1 MLSRV
6 LFNSFQG
13 GPDFGGIFV
22 KTINP
27 NGAAAM
33 DGRIGINDRIV
44 AVNCVN
50 LTRATRQEVC
60 IMNFNTPLCRYFIR
74 QVVTMPIGRLQ
85 IFQTLKPT

>member
-1 MLSRV
+1 MLILCKCQ
-6 LFNSFQG
+6 LFYQG

-33 DGRIGINDRIV
+33 DGRIGISDRIV
-44 AVNCVN
+44 AVNGVN

-60 IMNFNTPLCRYFIR
+60 NDQETAIFLLGRYL
-74 QVVTMPIGRLQ
+74 MPS
-85 IFQTLKPT
+85 LKFY